1 MLNKVIVMGRFV
13 QNPELKYTPSNVPV
27 VSFTVAVNRDYKD
40 QNGQYPTDFL
50 DCVAWR
56 NTAEFVSRYFQKGSL
71 CVVEGSLQARMWED
85 KNGSKRK
92 TVEISVSNVHFAESK
107 RSSQE
112 GGNYAPNYDVPAA
125 PSFEQFDSQ
134 DDFAEVGDDDEL
146 PF

>member
-1 MLNKVIVMGRFV
+1 MLNKAIIMGRFV

-27 VSFTVAVNRDYKD
+27 VSFTVAVNRNFKD
-40 QNGQYPTDFL
+40 QNGQYPTDFI

-56 NTAEFVSRYFQKGSL
+56 NTAEFISRYFQKGSL
-71 CVVEGSLQARMWED
+71 AVVEGAIQTRNWED

-92 TVEISVSNVHFAESK
+92 TIEIVADNVYFAESK
-107 RSSQE
+107 RNGSE
-112 GGNYAPNYDVPAA
+112 GGFTPNYEVPSA
-125 PSFEQFDSQ
+125 PSFEQFDAQ

>member
-1 MLNKVIVMGRFV
+1 MLNKAIIMGRFV

-27 VSFTVAVNRDYKD
+27 VSFTIAVNRDFKD

-71 CVVEGSLQARMWED
+71 CAVEGTIQARMWED

-92 TVEISVSNVHFAESK
+92 TVEIIASNVYFAESK
-107 RSSQE
+107 KNSSD
-112 GGNYAPNYDVPAA
+112 GGSFASTYDVPPA
-125 PSFEQFDSQ
+125 PSFEQFDAQ

>member
-1 MLNKVIVMGRFV
+1 MLNKAIIMGRFV

-27 VSFTVAVNRDYKD
+27 VSFTIAVNRDFKD

-71 CVVEGSLQARMWED
+71 CAVEGTIQARMWED

-92 TVEISVSNVHFAESK
+92 TVEIIASNVYFAESK
-107 RSSQE
+107 KNNSD
-112 GGNYAPNYDVPAA
+112 GGNFASTYDVPPA
-125 PSFEQFDSQ
+125 PSFEQFDAQ